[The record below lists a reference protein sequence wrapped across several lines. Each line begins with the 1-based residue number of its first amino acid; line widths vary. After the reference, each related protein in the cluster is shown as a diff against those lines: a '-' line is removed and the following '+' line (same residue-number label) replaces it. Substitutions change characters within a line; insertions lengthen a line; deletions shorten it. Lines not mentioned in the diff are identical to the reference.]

1 MPIQTLVDYLDQ
13 NEIRYVT
20 IDHSKAYTAQEIAA
34 AAHISGDELAK
45 PVMVKLGGEL
55 AMAVLPASLQ
65 VDFQA
70 LAREAGVEKAELASE
85 EEFEELF
92 PDSELGAMPPFGN
105 LYDLPVYVDRSLEED
120 EEIAFSGGTHSELV
134 QMPYADYVRLVE
146 PQMASFGRSV
156 D

>member
-1 MPIQTLVDYLDQ
+1 MPIQKLVDYLDQ
-13 NEIRYVT
+13 NEVRYVT

-45 PVMVKLGGEL
+45 PVMVKLGGDL

-65 VDFQA
+65 VDFEA
-70 LAREAGVEKAELASE
+70 LAREAGVEEAKLASE
-85 EEFEELF
+85 EEFEGLF

-105 LYDLPVYVDRSLEED
+105 LYDLPVYMDRALEED
-120 EEIAFSGGTHSELV
+120 EKIAFSGGTHSELV
-134 QMPYADYVRLVE
+134 QMPYDEYVRLVE
-146 PQMASFGRSV
+146 PRMASFGRNE